1 MNNVQSTIHTTRLG
15 QDLETYFIPASQ
27 ADLFL
32 PISTIFQLISTLRAG
47 NQLSFNTDRIRSAM
61 RDESFVKKLVGK
73 SFLDSRIRCC
83 GGSTFDSAFKFI
95 LILQTSSRR

>member
-15 QDLETYFIPASQ
+15 QDLDTYFIRPSQ

-32 PISTIFQLISTLRAG
+32 PISAIFQLICTLRAG

-61 RDESFVKKLVGK
+61 RDESFVENSSSILESGVLDYSPFCVILV
-73 SFLDSRIRCC
+73 I
-83 GGSTFDSAFKFI
+83 
-95 LILQTSSRR
+95 